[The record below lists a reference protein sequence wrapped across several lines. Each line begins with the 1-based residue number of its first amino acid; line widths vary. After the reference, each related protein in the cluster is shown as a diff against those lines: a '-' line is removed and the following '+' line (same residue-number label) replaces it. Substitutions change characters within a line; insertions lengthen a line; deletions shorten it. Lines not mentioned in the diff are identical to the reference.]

1 MRKQA
6 RDEPANLCEGVMIVV
21 KSNKRQTSPE
31 VASKAS
37 KVMRD
42 PHASKAARVVAASA
56 LAQAR
61 LRLKSRA
68 KSKH

>member
-1 MRKQA
+1 
-6 RDEPANLCEGVMIVV
+6 MIVV
-21 KSNKRQTSPE
+21 KRNIRQTSPE

-37 KVMRD
+37 KTLRN
-42 PHASKAARVVAASA
+42 PRASKAAKAVAGSA

-61 LRLKSRA
+61 PRLKSRA